1 MSKRPLLTVKP
12 KEGRRARAGA
22 PWLFSN
28 EMVMPAKGLEPGTMV
43 DVQGD
48 DGQAFGSGFFNP
60 KSLIAVRLIG
70 RDLGLSAN
78 EAFFTAH
85 LKRALSL
92 RDRI

>member
-28 EMVMPAKGLEPGTMV
+28 EMVMPAKGLEPGTVV

-70 RDLGLSAN
+70 RDL
-78 EAFFTAH
+78 AFPPTKLF
-85 LKRALSL
+85 SPP
-92 RDRI
+92 I